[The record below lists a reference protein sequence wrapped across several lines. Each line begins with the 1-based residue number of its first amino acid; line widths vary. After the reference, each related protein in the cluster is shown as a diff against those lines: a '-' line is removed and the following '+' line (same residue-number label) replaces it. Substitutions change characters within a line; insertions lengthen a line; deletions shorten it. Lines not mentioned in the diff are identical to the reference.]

1 MRSKS
6 KKLRLQKEFV
16 LESSAEFTPVKRE
29 EIYDSE
35 QIFPQLEPIFDYLI
49 NYRAYHREGISVD
62 GGAILCGVP
71 GMGKTMFTRYIATQS
86 KARFLN
92 VREFPV
98 KIKKNLHM
106 WQPQD
111 IAALFHFSAQWV
123 RKHHQ
128 PIVLFIDQFDA
139 FLKSNSPDVENQFE
153 LELDGFLARGSGIF
167 LLATSQSMPNA
178 VPNDG
183 DDDDDGLAPSFG
195 GALFRRGRIG
205 THIPFIKPD
214 FGQCVKLL
222 TGFLA
227 EHPHE
232 DGIDVDSLVHL
243 LRGPTAADLKYAVS
257 EARQLARRE
266 MVKAGAEGEQLAK
279 ASITQSHL
287 VEIFLSKTLDR
298 ETGHTLNE
306 KETYE
311 TCVHEIGHYAAAR
324 AYGMGVRFASVRPGL
339 RSLGITFEHD
349 EAKSTTHEDLRRN
362 IAFCCG
368 SWEAEDLCGVSAN
381 TGKRA
386 DLEMANDFAAEL
398 SFNGERK
405 HLKPYG
411 RLLIDRFQEEGSGIQ
426 MSDAIKS
433 ALEKD
438 LADIIRVEERRA
450 RSVLRFF
457 GKKLIVNAARALQQS
472 AHGVLL
478 QKELDALLQPK
489 LSQFQRKHNIV
500 DRIRPTV

>member
-1 MRSKS
+1 MRKG
-6 KKLRLQKEFV
+6 KKRQLQKEFV
-16 LESSAEFTPVKRE
+16 LKSSAEFTPVKRE

-35 QIFPQLEPIFDYLI
+35 HIFGQLEPIFDYLV

-71 GMGKTMFTRYIATQS
+71 GMGKTMFARYVATES
-86 KARFLN
+86 RARFLN

-98 KIKKNLHM
+98 KIKNNVHL

-111 IAALFHFSAQWV
+111 VASLFRLSARWV
-123 RKHHQ
+123 REHHR
-128 PIVLFIDQFDA
+128 PIVLFIDQFDS
-139 FLKSNSPDVENQFE
+139 FLGSNSPDVWNQFE
-153 LELDGFLARGSGIF
+153 LELDGFLERGSGIF
-167 LLATSQSMPNA
+167 LLTTSQTMPN
-178 VPNDG
+178 VVMHQCG
-183 DDDDDGLAPSFG
+183 CDDDDGGVSFG

-205 THIPFIKPD
+205 IHIPFIKPD

-222 TGFLA
+222 TGFLD

-243 LRGPTAADLKYAVS
+243 LQGPTAADLKYAVS

-266 MVKAGAEGEQLAK
+266 MVKAGAEGEALAS
-279 ASITQSHL
+279 ATITQSHL

-298 ETGHTLNE
+298 ETGHTMME
-306 KETYE
+306 KEMYE
-311 TCVHEIGHYAAAR
+311 TCVHEMGHYAAAR
-324 AYGMGVRFASVRPGL
+324 AYGIGARFASVRPGL
-339 RSLGITFEHD
+339 RSLGITFDHD
-349 EAKSTTHEDLRRN
+349 EAKSTSHEDLRRS
-362 IAFCCG
+362 IILCCG
-368 SWEAEDLCGVSAN
+368 SWEAEKLCGISEN
-381 TGKRA
+381 TGKGG

-405 HLKPYG
+405 HLKQYG
-411 RLLIDRFQEEGSGIQ
+411 RLLIDRFQEDGSCIQ
-426 MSDAIKS
+426 LSDAIKA

-450 RSVLRFF
+450 RDVLRFF
-457 GKKLIVNAARALQQS
+457 GKKLIVNAARALQKS

-489 LSQFQRKHNIV
+489 LSEFHRKHNIV
-500 DRIRPTV
+500 DRIQPTV